1 MFTSKR
7 VEGQVEYNNGEFA
20 EVVTIGVEGIEKGLW
35 LDTIHIDS
43 CDTKDTADQFRDRF
57 PVGASLC
64 IQTTIEIRRNATE
77 PKRFLKDDLG
87 AKSLAAANTRED

>member
-7 VEGQVEYNNGEFA
+7 VEGQVEYNNGELA

-35 LDTIHIDS
+35 LDTIWIS
-43 CDTKDTADQFRDRF
+43 SSDTSDTAEQFRDRF

-64 IQTTIEIRRNATE
+64 IQTITEITE
-77 PKRFLKDDLG
+77 KLERTETVLEG
-87 AKSLAAANTRED
+87 

>member
-20 EVVTIGVEGIEKGLW
+20 EVVTIGIEGIEKGLC
-35 LDTIHIDS
+35 LDTIQISS
-43 CDTKDTADQFRDRF
+43 CDTNDTAEQFLDRC

-64 IQTTIEIRRNATE
+64 IQTTIEITE
-77 PKRFLKDDLG
+77 KRDRTKTVLEG
-87 AKSLAAANTRED
+87 